1 MSYLML
7 RGIFA
12 APGIKKEQ
20 QDFYIGVLKKVT
32 ETPEW
37 KKYISDNGLK
47 AAFLT
52 GPDYTKWIEEQEAKH
67 IDLMK
72 KGGLIK

>member
-1 MSYLML
+1 ML

-12 APGIKKEQ
+12 APGITKEQ
-20 QDFYIGVLKKVT
+20 QDFYVDVLKKVT

-37 KKYISDNGLK
+37 KKYVSDMGLQ
-47 AAFLT
+47 AAFLS
-52 GPDYTKWIEEQEAKH
+52 GPDYVKWVGEQEVKH
-67 IDLMK
+67 KELMT